1 MLKRDLYYERIPT
14 KSLREDVRYLGNILG
29 RVIKQQ
35 EGTNF
40 FRLVED
46 VRRLSKANTAN
57 INKKKSFKK
66 LSNKIKNLSPI
77 NLFKLTRAFTHF
89 MNFINIAE
97 SIDGARK
104 LNEYENKK
112 QIDSNKNIF
121 IEEIFEGFFK
131 NRKIST
137 NKIYDIAKNLNIGI
151 VLTAHPTEVK
161 RRTLILKYHKIT
173 EIMEQRDL
181 LKKYPF
187 KLKILDKKLF
197 DEFTIIWNTDELKR
211 SRPTPP
217 DEARWGLAII
227 EDSLWETIPK
237 VYRRLND
244 IFVKNIGKGLPKN
257 FNPIEF
263 GSWMGGDRDGNPNV
277 TAKVTKEVILLSRWE
292 AAKLYEKELTKLIRS
307 LSIDKCSKKIISKT
321 GKTFEPYRVYLR
333 PLRNKMRL
341 THKLIEQHLV
351 ENVPL
356 DQKKLLCNREEILKP
371 LRVVRESLEE
381 NNSENI
387 ASGDLLDLMRRAKCF
402 GINLA
407 RLDIRQ
413 ESSRHSQLIAELLK
427 RKYKFNYNNL
437 SEDKKIKFLSSKI
450 KLKINLINKFSF
462 KNKENR
468 EVWET
473 FKILSNEP
481 KECLGAYVISM
492 TSAASDILSV
502 AFLQKEAKIKDF
514 LRIVPLFETLED
526 LINAKSIMK
535 KLFSLNWYRKMI
547 NYKQEVMIGYSD
559 SSKDAGKLSAS
570 WHQYKAQEEIIKLA
584 KKYKIDVTFFHG
596 RGGSAGRGGGPI
608 QATLRSQPP
617 NSVNGKIRIT
627 DQGEVIQQ
635 KYGYEPMAKYNLCSY
650 IGAVMQATLIPPPYP
665 KKEWR
670 ELIEKMSE
678 ISTISYRKN
687 INENSDFIRYFKTVT
702 PHVSLGKLS
711 IGSRPSK
718 RKNVDNIQ
726 SLRAIPWVFAW
737 TQIRLMLPSWL
748 GSAKALRFSST
759 SKYKKTLTKMEK
771 DWPFFNSMMDILDMV
786 ISKADP
792 EISKIY
798 EENLA
803 DFNLKKV
810 GSKLRMQ
817 FHEIQKLNK
826 QITPKEIIKARK
838 EFRTTV
844 IVRNIYSEVL
854 NIVQAATMSKLSR
867 KKYNFKEKKYLN
879 DALMTSIAGI
889 SAAMK
894 NTG

>member
-1 MLKRDLYYERIPT
+1 MIKRDLYYERIPT

-29 RVIKQQ
+29 KVIKKQ
-35 EGTNF
+35 EGVNF
-40 FRLVED
+40 FKLVEK
-46 VRRLSKANTAN
+46 VRLLSKVNSSN
-57 INKKKSFKK
+57 KNKINSFKN
-66 LSNKIKNLSPI
+66 LSRKIKNISPH
-77 NLFKLTRAFTHF
+77 NLFKLTRAFSHF

-97 SIDGARK
+97 SIDGARR
-104 LNEYENKK
+104 LDEYENRIQNKT
-112 QIDSNKNIF
+112 NKNIF

-137 NKIYDIAKNLNIGI
+137 NKIYNIAKSLNIGI

-161 RRTLILKYHKIT
+161 RRTLIQKYHKIT
-173 EIMEQRDL
+173 EILEQRDL
-181 LKKYPF
+181 LKKFPS
-187 KLKILDKKLF
+187 KLKILDKKLY
-197 DEFTIIWNTDELKR
+197 DEITIIWNTDDLKR
-211 SRPTPP
+211 TKPSPA

-244 IFVKNIGKGLPKN
+244 IFLKNMGKGLPKN
-257 FNPIEF
+257 FNPFEF

-277 TAKVTKEVILLSRWE
+277 TSKVTKEVILLSRWE

-307 LSIDKCSKKIISKT
+307 LSIEKCSKKILSKA
-321 GKTFEPYRVYLR
+321 GNSFEPYRVFLR

-351 ENVPL
+351 NKVPL
-356 DQKKLLCNREEILKP
+356 DQKKLLSSREEILKP

-381 NNSENI
+381 NQNENI

-413 ESSRHSQLIAELLK
+413 ESSRHSQLISEFLI
-427 RKYKFNYNNL
+427 RKYKINYNKM

-450 KLKINLINKFSF
+450 KSKRNLINKFSF
-462 KNKENR
+462 KNKENK
-468 EVWET
+468 EVWST
-473 FKILSNEP
+473 FKILSDEP

-492 TSAASDILSV
+492 TSSASDILTV
-502 AFLQKEAKIKDF
+502 AYLQKEANIKDP
-514 LRIVPLFETLED
+514 LRVVPLFETLDD
-526 LINAKSIMK
+526 LINAKPIMQ
-535 KLFSLNWYRKMI
+535 KLFSLNWYRKSI
-547 NYKQEVMIGYSD
+547 NYKQEIMIGYSD
-559 SSKDAGKLSAS
+559 SSKDAGKMSAS
-570 WHQYKAQEEIIKLA
+570 WHQYKLQEEIIKIA

-650 IGAVMQATLIPPPYP
+650 IGAVMQATLTPPPYP
-665 KKEWR
+665 KNEWR
-670 ELIEKMSE
+670 KLIEKMSE
-678 ISTISYRKN
+678 ISKNSYRKN
-687 INENSDFIRYFKTVT
+687 INESSDFIRYFKTVT

-737 TQIRLMLPSWL
+737 TQIRLMLPAWL
-748 GSAKALRFSST
+748 GSAEALRYSSIN
-759 SKYKKTLTKMEK
+759 KFKKILIDMEK
-771 DWPFFNSMMDILDMV
+771 NWPFFNSTMDILDMV

-798 EENLA
+798 ENNLA
-803 DFNLKKV
+803 DNKLKRV
-810 GSKLRMQ
+810 GEKLRFQ
-817 FHEIQKLNK
+817 FYAIKKLNK
-826 QITPKEIIKARK
+826 KITPTEIIKARK
-838 EFRTTV
+838 EFRTSV

-854 NIVQAATMSKLSR
+854 NIIQAATMSKLSQKKFNLR
-867 KKYNFKEKKYLN
+867 KKKYLE

>member
-1 MLKRDLYYERIPT
+1 MIKRDLYYERIPT

-29 RVIKQQ
+29 KVIKKQ
-35 EGTNF
+35 EGISF
-40 FRLVED
+40 FRIVEN
-46 VRRLSKANTAN
+46 VRRLSKVNTSN
-57 INKKKSFKK
+57 INKRKSFQN

-104 LNEYENKK
+104 LDEYENKN
-112 QIDSNKNIF
+112 QIGSNKNIF
-121 IEEIFEGFFK
+121 IEEIFESFFK

-161 RRTLILKYHKIT
+161 RRTLILKYHKIA
-173 EIMEQRDL
+173 EILEQRDL
-181 LKKYPF
+181 LKKYPS
-187 KLKILDKKLF
+187 KIKILDKKLY

-211 SRPTPP
+211 SRPTPS

-244 IFVKNIGKGLPKN
+244 IFVKNIGRGLPKN

-307 LSIDKCSKKIISKT
+307 LSIEKCSKKILSKT

-351 ENVPL
+351 EKIPL
-356 DQKKLLCNREEILKP
+356 DQKKLLNNREEILKP

-381 NNSENI
+381 NKNENI

-413 ESSRHSQLIAELLK
+413 ESSRHSQLISEFLK
-427 RKYKFNYNNL
+427 RKYKINYDSW
-437 SEDKKIKFLSSKI
+437 SEGKKIKFLSSKI
-450 KLKINLINKFSF
+450 KSKKNLINHFLF
-462 KNKENR
+462 KNKENK
-468 EVWET
+468 EVWST
-473 FKILSNEP
+473 FKILSSEP

-492 TSAASDILSV
+492 TSSASDILSV
-502 AFLQKEAKIKDF
+502 NYLQKEAGIKDT
-514 LRIVPLFETLED
+514 LRVVPLFETLND
-526 LINAKSIMK
+526 LINAKPIMQ
-535 KLFSLNWYRKMI
+535 KLFSLNWYRKSI
-547 NYKQEVMIGYSD
+547 NHKQEIMIGYSD
-559 SSKDAGKLSAS
+559 SSKDAGKMSAS
-570 WHQYKAQEEIIKLA
+570 WHQYKLQEEIIQLA
-584 KKYKIDVTFFHG
+584 QKYKIDVTFFHG

-635 KYGYEPMAKYNLCSY
+635 KYGYEPLAKYNLCSY
-650 IGAVMQATLIPPPYP
+650 IGAVMQATLSPPPHP

-670 ELIEKMSE
+670 NLIEQMSE
-678 ISTISYRKN
+678 ISTRSYRKN
-687 INENSDFIRYFKTVT
+687 INESSDFIRYFKTVT

-737 TQIRLMLPSWL
+737 TQIRLMLPAWL
-748 GSAKALRFSST
+748 GSGEALKYSST
-759 SKYKKTLTKMEK
+759 GKYKKILIEMEK
-771 DWPFFNSMMDILDMV
+771 DWPFFNSIMDILDMV

-798 EENLA
+798 EDNLA
-803 DFNLKKV
+803 DNKLKIVGNNL
-810 GSKLRMQ
+810 RFQ
-817 FHEIQKLNK
+817 FHNIKKLNK
-826 QITPKEIIKARK
+826 NITPKEIINARK
-838 EFRTTV
+838 EFRTSV

-854 NIVQAATMSKLSR
+854 NIIQAATMSKLSR
-867 KKYNFKEKKYLN
+867 KKYNKKEKKYLD